1 MIEYIE
7 ALNALERPRNA
18 RDGTRIARDHD
29 NALYAIYSRGSN
41 H

>member
-18 RDGTRIARDHD
+18 RDGNSIARDLD
-29 NALYAIYSRGSN
+29 NALYAIYSC
-41 H
+41 